1 MGNYIYLFIDSMV
14 TKKSRGNTKERGGD
28 IENIASDAY
37 DGAAAFGRFM
47 AYVSLF
53 VGCLFGA
60 IFFIIGLVIIFA
72 KPAAA
77 TESDA
82 TKSTESQ
89 KSNVVPGIIMCIFGI
104 VISLISI
111 VYWYMVTTFK
121 IAAAATG
128 VGNAAAI
135 IDYAT

>member
-1 MGNYIYLFIDSMV
+1 MV
-14 TKKSRGNTKERGGD
+14 TKTSKRNTKESGGD
-28 IENIASDAY
+28 IEDLASDAY

-60 IFFIIGLVIIFA
+60 IFFIIGLLIIFK
-72 KPAAA
+72 KPAS
-77 TESDA
+77 ESDA
-82 TKSTESQ
+82 TKSTQ
-89 KSNVVPGIIMCIFGI
+89 PPKSNVVPGIVMCIFGL
-104 VISLISI
+104 VIMLITI
-111 VYWYMVTTFK
+111 VYWYMVTSYK